1 MTAQIPESGSLLI
14 VGMDSLVG
22 SCLGVEASRLGIPW
36 TGTSRRTGSRWRLDL
51 SESHLKWQIPESSK
65 SVAIL
70 CAAVTGIE
78 ACESDPQGTASI
90 NTTATIALADK
101 LADEGAALVFI
112 SSSRVFPSWL
122 DNPSETTPPAPNT
135 EYGRQKL
142 AVEKHLLRRHPTAK
156 IIRLTKIISSDLP
169 LFKNWIHFLTAKQPI
184 HPFQDLFLSPIALN
198 STSRAIL
205 DIARGTAS
213 GIFHISASDA
223 ISYHQAALH
232 IARRRGL
239 DSALVETANAPQP
252 NTRSSAILS
261 CNRTIEVTGFRPL
274 SAIENLDEAL
284 QQETP

>member
-1 MTAQIPESGSLLI
+1 MTAQIPESASLLI

-78 ACESDPQGTASI
+78 ECESDPQGTASI

-142 AVEKHLLRRHPTAK
+142 AVEKHLLPDILLQKSFALLRSFHQIFRSSK
-156 IIRLTKIISSDLP
+156 IG
-169 LFKNWIHFLTAKQPI
+169 
-184 HPFQDLFLSPIALN
+184 
-198 STSRAIL
+198 STSLLPSNRSTLSKIC
-205 DIARGTAS
+205 
-213 GIFHISASDA
+213 
-223 ISYHQAALH
+223 
-232 IARRRGL
+232 
-239 DSALVETANAPQP
+239 
-252 NTRSSAILS
+252 SSAPSLSIPRVARYLILHGAPPPAFS
-261 CNRTIEVTGFRPL
+261 T
-274 SAIENLDEAL
+274 SL
-284 QQETP
+284 QAMPFPTTKLHCTLPADGA